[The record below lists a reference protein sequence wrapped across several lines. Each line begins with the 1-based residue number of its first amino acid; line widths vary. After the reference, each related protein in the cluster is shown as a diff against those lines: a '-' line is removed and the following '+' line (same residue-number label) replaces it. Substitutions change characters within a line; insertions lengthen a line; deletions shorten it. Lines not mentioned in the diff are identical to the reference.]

1 MGSPIRSGL
10 ENNWLY
16 SKNRA
21 DATVILYVTSWNLN
35 EEILIWEII
44 GQYERTG
51 FSWES
56 DYKKPYSFFPVISVD
71 YKNASAACPQKAPSE
86 CTRLSCSS
94 ILAPPPT
101 SSVFVLADRPFQVIV
116 AKAEQGKQTSIWRK
130 TYICPFTE
138 QTHTWFWFEELLKVS
153 HLSLIRRIMFPWR
166 AAPFLLISL
175 GVWGKNKKAT
185 ISLESQRYH
194 FISSLTHPYTTPSFE
209 GHS

>member
-1 MGSPIRSGL
+1 MSGL
-10 ENNWLY
+10 NFLK
-16 SKNRA
+16 SQTIKSH
-21 DATVILYVTSWNLN
+21 I
-35 EEILIWEII
+35 
-44 GQYERTG
+44 
-51 FSWES
+51 
-56 DYKKPYSFFPVISVD
+56 PSFLLSQLTI
-71 YKNASAACPQKAPSE
+71 KNASAACPQKAPSE
-86 CTRLSCSS
+86 GTRLSCSN

-101 SSVFVLADRPFQVIV
+101 SSVFVPADRPFQVIV

-130 TYICPFTE
+130 TYICHFTE

-175 GVWGKNKKAT
+175 GVWGGKKAT

-209 GHS
+209 GHPWSLLSQKVDSYCSCLKLLGNKH